1 MTVEFPDWA
10 TDGLKKVVPGAATRW
25 LLQPALPMGW
35 K

>member
-1 MTVEFPDWA
+1 MTVEFPDLA
-10 TDGLKKVVPGAATRW
+10 MDGLKNVVPGGATCW